1 MKTSTSIHGRVAAS
15 LYFAALLGLSG
26 LLSACSPVVKITE
39 QAKLGNVDIAY
50 TLGGIGAPAVV
61 LQSGLGD
68 GKETWTAIMVDAQKS
83 HAVFAYDRPGYGDTS
98 SNSGPRDAC
107 AIAAE
112 QRQLLRAAGVKPPY
126 LLVGH
131 SLGGLYQYAYAKLYP
146 QDVSG
151 LLLID
156 PTHPDHWKQM
166 QSETPAQANLIKT
179 MRAVTFDATMR
190 REFDA
195 QTDCLEKLDMNT
207 PLRLPVK
214 ILASTVFNLLES
226 GAFEQFV
233 RKNRVDWLRLT
244 GAAQIEEIA
253 GAGHYI
259 HKDRPQAVV
268 QAIRVLAR

>member
-1 MKTSTSIHGRVAAS
+1 M
-15 LYFAALLGLSG
+15 
-26 LLSACSPVVKITE
+26 VKITE
-39 QAKLGNVDIAY
+39 HAKVGRDDIAY
-50 TLGGIGAPAVV
+50 TLGGAGTPTVV

-68 GKETWTAIMVDAQKS
+68 GKETWASIMVEAQKR
-83 HAVFAYDRPGYGDTS
+83 HAVLAYDRPGYGDSASTI
-98 SNSGPRDAC
+98 GPRDAC
-107 AIAAE
+107 TIAAE
-112 QRQLLRAAGVKPPY
+112 QRQLLRAAGVQPPY

-146 QDVSG
+146 QEVAG

-166 QSETPAQANLIKT
+166 QSQAPAQAKVIKA
-179 MRAVTFDATMR
+179 MRVLTFDQAMR

-195 QTDCLEKLDMNT
+195 QADCLEKLDMNT

-214 ILASTVFNLLES
+214 LLASTVFNPLES
-226 GAFEQFV
+226 GAFQQFV

-244 GAAQIEEIA
+244 GAAQVEEVA

-259 HKDRPQAVV
+259 HQDRPRAVL
-268 QAIRVLAR
+268 QAIETLGDSAQRIAASANRPASAP